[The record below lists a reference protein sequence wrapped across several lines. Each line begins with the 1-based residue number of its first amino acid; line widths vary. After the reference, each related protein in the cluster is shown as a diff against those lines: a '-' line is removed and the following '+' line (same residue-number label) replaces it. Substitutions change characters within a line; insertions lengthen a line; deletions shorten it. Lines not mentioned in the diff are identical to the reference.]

1 MRLPVTILA
10 LALAL
15 LGGCSSV
22 DARALILPL
31 NTTSFP
37 AQPPPPVPTLPAV
50 ANDRPLIGILTQ
62 ACHRCP
68 GR

>member
-1 MRLPVTILA
+1 
-10 LALAL
+10 
-15 LGGCSSV
+15 
-22 DARALILPL
+22 
-31 NTTSFP
+31 
-37 AQPPPPVPTLPAV
+37 VPTLPAV